1 MNVDWKL
8 LSYAMV
14 FSLVIIWIC
23 ALIVSVLFIQPL
35 LDMWRCLP
43 QILANMSENHST
55 TFAVSRFPSI
65 PLWILLIISLLLW
78 CVLTVF
84 SYIIMD
90 YLKKKMKKK
99 KVPHIEE

>member
-1 MNVDWKL
+1 MIVDWKL
-8 LSYAMV
+8 LSLAMIV
-14 FSLVIIWIC
+14 SVVVIWVC
-23 ALIVSVLFIQPL
+23 ALVVSVLFIQPL

-84 SYIIMD
+84 SYIIMN
-90 YLKKKMKKK
+90 YLKKNEK
-99 KVPHIEE
+99 EESTSY